1 MEKWEN
7 RARKV
12 EKRKRAMVMT
22 GKGTVRQQNELR
34 EKARQAARANERRAA
49 YIVKS
54 FGEVEA

>member
-1 MEKWEN
+1 MEKWEQ

-12 EKRKRAMVMT
+12 EKRKRAMVMS
-22 GKGTVRQQNELR
+22 GKGTLRQQNELR